1 MRRPPAREDRELDLI
16 VLGEI
21 NPDIVVT
28 DPDPVPRFGQ
38 QEQVVDA
45 ITMTIGSS
53 SAIAACGAARLGLR
67 VAMVGVVGDDPLGR
81 FMLEA
86 MRERG
91 IDTTACRIDSGMPTG
106 ATVILARATDRAIFT
121 ALGTIAA
128 ASARDMSAELLA
140 RARHLHVG
148 SYFLQDDLAR
158 DVPDLFRRAHD
169 AGLTTSLDPNDDPRR
184 AWDGGLDKA
193 LAETDV
199 FLPNAAEI
207 SAIGDR
213 DDPREAATA
222 LAGRIH
228 PPPTIVVKLGSEGAF
243 ALGEGAGNERAAAY
257 PADPVDTVGAGDS
270 FDAGFLFGWLDGA
283 SMGEC
288 LRIAAV
294 CGALSTRST
303 GGIAGQPTRA
313 EVNRVLDGWT

>member
-1 MRRPPAREDRELDLI
+1 MRRPPACEDRELDLI

-53 SAIAACGAARLGLR
+53 SVIAACGAARLGLR
-67 VAMVGVVGDDPLGR
+67 VAMVGVVGDDPFGR

-91 IDTTACRIDSGMPTG
+91 IDTTGCRIDPGMPTG

-128 ASARDMSAELLA
+128 ASAMDVSAELLA

-148 SYFLQDDLAR
+148 SYFLQDELAR
-158 DVPDLFRRAHD
+158 EVPDLFRRARG
-169 AGLTTSLDPNDDPRR
+169 AGLTTSVDPNDDPTKG
-184 AWDGGLDKA
+184 WDGGLADT

-207 SAIGDR
+207 CAIGGY
-213 DDPREAATA
+213 DDPIDASTS
-222 LAGRIH
+222 LAERVQPSPG
-228 PPPTIVVKLGSEGAF
+228 IVVKLGPAGA
-243 ALGEGAGNERAAAY
+243 AAIVAGVGVERCGAY
-257 PADPVDTVGAGDS
+257 PADPVDTIGAGDS
-270 FDAGFLFGWLDGA
+270 FDAGFLAGWLDGA
-283 SMGEC
+283 PISTALRMGA
-288 LRIAAV
+288 I

-303 GGIAGQPTRA
+303 GGTAAQPTRD
-313 EVNRVLDGWT
+313 EVDRALRGWV

>member
-67 VAMVGVVGDDPLGR
+67 VAMVGVVGDDPFGR

-91 IDTTACRIDSGMPTG
+91 IDTTACRIDQDMPTG

-128 ASARDMSAELLA
+128 ASATDMSAELLA

-148 SYFLQDDLAR
+148 SYFLQDGLAHDL
-158 DVPDLFRRAHD
+158 PDLFRRAHEV
-169 AGLTTSLDPNDDPRR
+169 GLTTSLDPNDDPRR
-184 AWDGGLDKA
+184 TWDGGLDEA

-207 SAIGDR
+207 NAIGDS
-213 DDPREAATA
+213 DDPVEAATA

-228 PPPTIVVKLGSEGAF
+228 PPPTIVVKLGPEGVFALAEGADM
-243 ALGEGAGNERAAAY
+243 EPAAAY

-270 FDAGFLFGWLDGA
+270 FDAGFLSGWLDG
-283 SMGEC
+283 SSIGEC
-288 LRIAAV
+288 LRIGAV

-303 GGIAGQPTRA
+303 GGTVAQPTRD
-313 EVNRVLDGWT
+313 ELDRALDSWT